1 MQLSKYVFTIRKWTS
16 SADVVLNISV
26 LNILIFPINFEICNI
41 LLKLDILKMVAWQL
55 MTEKETRKEG
65 KEEEEEGET

>member
-1 MQLSKYVFTIRKWTS
+1 MFSPSESGHPVPTQ
-16 SADVVLNISV
+16 VLNISV